1 MAQINNI
8 LITSAG
14 RRVSLVRNA
23 KESLQKHNKAAK
35 VYAVDL
41 KPELSSAC
49 QVADFCES
57 VPRVLDEKYIPH
69 LLEFCKKNSIS
80 IIIPT
85 IDTELEVLS
94 KSRSMFDSIGV
105 MVAISSQEVCK
116 TFYHKSTT
124 DTFFTKYGVSTPKMV
139 TDFENVTYP
148 LFAKLNNSSCSVGA
162 QKVYSEGEVKELLK
176 ENSTYIFQEFIDAD
190 EFTVDVYVNRIGEV
204 CSVVPRQRLEVRA
217 GEVNK
222 ALAVKDKTII
232 DAVKDLCVKM
242 NGAFGVITVQL
253 FKKDDKILFIEVNPR
268 FGGGYPLSW
277 RAGADMV
284 GMLIDDYLGNE
295 LSYSE
300 TWADRTLMLRYDD
313 EVIVSGYSS

>member
-23 KESLQKHNKAAK
+23 KESLQKYNKDTK

-49 QVADFCES
+49 QVADSYER
-57 VPRVLDEKYIPH
+57 VPRVTDSKYIPF

-80 IIIPT
+80 IVIPT

-94 KSRSMFDSIGV
+94 KSKEMFEEIGV

-124 DTFFTKYGVSTPKMV
+124 DIFFTEHSVPTPKMV
-139 TDFENVTYP
+139 TDFEDVTYP

-162 QKVYSEGEVKELLK
+162 QKVYSVDEAKELLN
-176 ENSTYIFQEFIDAD
+176 ENSDYIFQEFIDAD
-190 EFTVDVYVNRIGEV
+190 EFTVDVYVNKTGEV

-222 ALAVKDKTII
+222 ALAVKNKNII
-232 DAVKDLCVKM
+232 DAVKDLCAKM
-242 NGAFGVITVQL
+242 DGAFGVITVQL
-253 FKKDDKILFIEVNPR
+253 FKKDEQISFIEVNPR

-284 GMLIDDYLGNE
+284 SMLIDDYLGNSP
-295 LSYSE
+295 SYSE
-300 TWADRTLMLRYDD
+300 SWADRTLMLRYDD

>member
-23 KESLQKHNKAAK
+23 KESLQKHNKDAK

-49 QVADFCES
+49 QVADSYER
-57 VPRVLDEKYIPH
+57 VPRVTDAKYIPF

-80 IIIPT
+80 IVIPT

-94 KSRSMFDSIGV
+94 KTKNMFEEIGV
-105 MVAISSQEVCK
+105 MVAISSQEICK

-124 DTFFTKYGVSTPKMV
+124 DAFFSKQSVPTPKMV

-162 QKVYSEGEVKELLK
+162 QKVYSAIEVKELLN
-176 ENSTYIFQEFIDAD
+176 ENSDYIFQEFIDAD
-190 EFTVDVYVNRIGEV
+190 EFTVDVYVNKIGEV

-222 ALAVKDKTII
+222 ALAVKDETII
-232 DAVKDLCVKM
+232 EAVKNLCSKM
-242 NGAFGVITVQL
+242 TGSFGVITVQL
-253 FKKDDKILFIEVNPR
+253 FKKDEQISFIEVNPR

-277 RAGADMV
+277 RSGADMV
-284 GMLIDDYLGNE
+284 GMLIDDYLGRSPSYNE
-295 LSYSE
+295 S
-300 TWADRTLMLRYDD
+300 WADQTLMLRYDD

>member
-23 KESLQKHNKAAK
+23 KESLKKHNKDAK

-49 QVADFCES
+49 QVADSYER
-57 VPRVLDEKYIPH
+57 VPRVTDSKYIPF

-80 IIIPT
+80 IVIPT

-94 KSRSMFDSIGV
+94 KSKEMFEEIGV

-124 DTFFTKYGVSTPKMV
+124 DTFFTEHSVPTPKMV

-162 QKVYSEGEVKELLK
+162 QKVYSVDEAKELLN
-176 ENSTYIFQEFIDAD
+176 ENSDYIFQEFIDAD
-190 EFTVDVYVNRIGEV
+190 EFTVDVYVNKSGEV

-222 ALAVKDKTII
+222 ALAVKDETII
-232 DAVKDLCVKM
+232 DTVKDLCAKM
-242 NGAFGVITVQL
+242 IGAFGVITVQL
-253 FKKDDKILFIEVNPR
+253 FKKDEQISFIEVNPR

-284 GMLIDDYLGNE
+284 GMLIDDYLGNK

-300 TWADRTLMLRYDD
+300 AWADRTLMLRYDD

>member
-23 KESLQKHNKAAK
+23 KESLQKHNKNAK

-49 QVADFCES
+49 QVADSYEM
-57 VPRVLDEKYIPH
+57 VPRVTDSKYIPF

-80 IIIPT
+80 IVIPT

-94 KSRSMFDSIGV
+94 KSKKMFEEIGV
-105 MVAISSQEVCK
+105 MVAISSQEICK

-124 DTFFTKYGVSTPKMV
+124 DTFFSKHNIPTPKMV
-139 TDFENVTYP
+139 IDFENVTYP

-162 QKVYSEGEVKELLK
+162 QKVYSAIEAKELLK
-176 ENSTYIFQEFIDAD
+176 ENSDYIFQEFIDAD
-190 EFTVDVYVNRIGEV
+190 EFTVDVYVNKIGEV

-222 ALAVKDKTII
+222 ALAVKDETII
-232 DAVKDLCVKM
+232 NAVKDLCEKM
-242 NGAFGVITVQL
+242 DGSFGVITVQL
-253 FKKDDKILFIEVNPR
+253 FKEDENISFIEVNPR

-284 GMLIDDYLGNE
+284 GMLIDDYLGKSP
-295 LSYSE
+295 SYNDS
-300 TWADRTLMLRYDD
+300 WADRTLMLRYDD

>member
-23 KESLQKHNKAAK
+23 KESLQNHNENAK

-49 QVADFCES
+49 QVADSYER
-57 VPRVLDEKYIPH
+57 VPRVTDSKYIPF
-69 LLEFCKKNSIS
+69 LLEFCQKNSIS
-80 IIIPT
+80 IVIPT
-85 IDTELEVLS
+85 IDTELEILS
-94 KSRSMFDSIGV
+94 KSKNMFEKIGV
-105 MVAISSQEVCK
+105 MVAISSQEICK

-124 DTFFTKYGVSTPKMV
+124 DSFFSKHNVPTPKMV
-139 TDFENVTYP
+139 NDFENVTYP

-162 QKVYSEGEVKELLK
+162 QKVYSASEAQELMK
-176 ENSTYIFQEFIDAD
+176 ENSDYIFQEFIDAD
-190 EFTVDVYVNRIGEV
+190 EFTVDVYVNKIGEV
-204 CSVVPRQRLEVRA
+204 CSVVPRQRIEVRA

-222 ALAVKDKTII
+222 ALAVKDETII
-232 DAVKDLCVKM
+232 EAVKDLCEKM
-242 NGAFGVITVQL
+242 DGSFGVITVQL
-253 FKKDDKILFIEVNPR
+253 FKKDEQISFIEVNPR

-284 GMLIDDYLGNE
+284 GMLIDDYLGKSP
-295 LSYSE
+295 SYNDS
-300 TWADRTLMLRYDD
+300 WADRTLMLRYDD